1 MILDLLI
8 CFYFIILFV
17 YFLQGDACTSCPSA
31 GAVVGDGV
39 AVPGP
44 KGEKGDPGP
53 PGEGKSGKNV
63 KALVYKWI
71 YFKFCAVRIAHDE
84 LGFFWGGFVISGKAR
99 FAWCAGPR
107 RSQRN
112 QGVNSHLLYYH
123 VYK

>member
-84 LGFFWGGFVISGKAR
+84 LGFFGGFFCHFR
-99 FAWCAGPR
+99 E
-107 RSQRN
+107 SQVCLVCRAPS
-112 QGVNSHLLYYH
+112 VPKESRCEFPFIILSCL
-123 VYK
+123 

>member
-84 LGFFWGGFVISGKAR
+84 LGFFWGFFVISGKAR